1 MNSQFIRRTLLADAI
16 ISGAAGAVMVFG
28 ASLLAPLT
36 DLPQPLLQIAGITL
50 FPWFLALLWL
60 ARAQNVPRDGVRFVV
75 AINLIWV
82 AGSIAVLLL
91 TNPNAFGY
99 AFVIAQAVAVGV
111 FAELQI
117 IAVKRE
123 PARA

>member
-1 MNSQFIRRTLLADAI
+1 MNSQLIRRTLLADAI
-16 ISGAAGAVMVFG
+16 ISGAAGVLMVFG
-28 ASLLAPLT
+28 AGLLAPLT
-36 DLPQPLLQIAGITL
+36 NLPQPLLQIAGVTL
-50 FPWFLALLWL
+50 FPWFLVLLWM
-60 ARAQNVPRDGVRFVV
+60 ARADRVPRDGVRFVI
-75 AINLIWV
+75 AINLLWV

-91 TNPNAFGY
+91 TNPSALGY

-117 IAVKRE
+117 IALKHE

>member
-1 MNSQFIRRTLLADAI
+1 MNSQFIRRTLLADAV
-16 ISGAAGAVMVFG
+16 ISGAAGVLMVFG

-36 DLPQPLLQIAGITL
+36 NLPQPLLQIAGITL
-50 FPWFLALLWL
+50 FPWFLVLLWMS
-60 ARAQNVPRDGVRFVV
+60 RAESVPRDGVRFVV

-82 AGSIAVLLL
+82 AGSIAALLL
-91 TNPNAFGY
+91 TNPSAFGY

-117 IAVKRE
+117 IALKRE